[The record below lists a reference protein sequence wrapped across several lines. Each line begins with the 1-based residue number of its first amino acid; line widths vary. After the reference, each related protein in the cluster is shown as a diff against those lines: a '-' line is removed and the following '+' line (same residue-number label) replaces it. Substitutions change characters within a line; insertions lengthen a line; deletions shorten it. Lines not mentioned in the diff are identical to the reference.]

1 VFTSL
6 LGNLT
11 SFLPKSFIF
20 GSFIPVVIF
29 GFLNGALLYCASAAF
44 RDFAR
49 PPLAT
54 ATALTTVVLFV
65 AAVVIAYVISSLQNV
80 MRRTLE
86 GAYTPRWLASAP
98 RRAEARRKASLE
110 DERDSSRNDAVAVDD
125 ADAKLEQLKAASR
138 RVFNRSSNY
147 AENEAALRAR
157 VAALVARVGAWQA
170 IHADDFN
177 TAFAGIERAL
187 GAYDHVSGTP
197 LFTDWQS
204 LVSVIKYARQE
215 APDRE
220 RASFARREADFG
232 DDLPASTRLGNIAG
246 SLASYTLNRY
256 NFDIDTFWSRLQL
269 VLQQKDA
276 ASYGAL
282 IDAKTQLD
290 FLVACWWFT
299 VATAIVWVPLFV
311 VAGDAPLAAVV
322 AGALGVAVATAVY
335 RLAATAYASY
345 ADFVR
350 ACVDLNR
357 FALLR
362 ALHIALP
369 SGIREERALWTALS
383 QLSSFASRVVEI
395 TYQHDGGPP

>member
-1 VFTSL
+1 MFTSL

-20 GSFIPVVIF
+20 GSFVPVVIF
-29 GFLNGALLYCASAAF
+29 GFLNGALLYCSSAAF

-49 PPLAT
+49 PPLTT

-65 AAVVIAYVISSLQNV
+65 AAVVFAYVISALQNV

-98 RRAEARRKASLE
+98 RKAEARRKLSLD
-110 DERDSSRNDAVAVDD
+110 DERNSSRDDAVAVAD
-125 ADAKLEQLKAASR
+125 ADAMLKQLKAASKATI
-138 RVFNRSSNY
+138 VRSSKY
-147 AENEAALRAR
+147 AEKEAALRSL
-157 VAALVARVGAWQA
+157 VAALSARVDAWEA

-177 TAFAGIERAL
+177 TAFAGVQRAL
-187 GAYDHVSGTP
+187 GAYDHVPGTP
-197 LFTDWQS
+197 MFADWQL
-204 LVSVIKYARQE
+204 LVKVIEYARDE

-220 RASFARREADFG
+220 RASFARREAEFG

-246 SLASYTLNRY
+246 SLASYTINRY

-269 VLQQKDA
+269 VLQQKDP

-299 VATAIVWVPLFV
+299 VATAVVWVPLFAL
-311 VAGDAPLAAVV
+311 AGEAPLGSAV
-322 AGALGVAVATAVY
+322 AGALGVAVAAAVY

-345 ADFVR
+345 ANFVR

-362 ALHIALP
+362 AMHIALP
-369 SGIREERALWTALS
+369 SGIREERALWSALS

-395 TYQHDGGPP
+395 TYQHDGGAP